1 MNWVKSIIVGIVF
14 IALFYVLNAAM
25 SSTGFF
31 GIGIDDYQSRL
42 LVFIAIN
49 VILATSLNL
58 INGFTGQFSIGH
70 AGFMAV
76 GAYASAYFTVSWNQC
91 GLPPEKFA
99 VLEFQPPQM
108 LCSLQGTLPQ
118 LPDFVILLIAILIGA
133 IVAALAGLLVGIPSL
148 RLKGDYLAIVTLG
161 FAEIIRIVLVNI
173 NTVGGAT
180 GYTVPG
186 YANFLWIGIFAVIT
200 VVVIHNIVKSDA
212 GRALISIREDELAAE
227 AMGVN
232 VTRYK
237 VTAFVIGSAF
247 AGVAGVLFAHY
258 NKFLSTNDFQ
268 FIKSFEIIIMIVIG
282 GMGSMTGAILGAII
296 VTLLPELLR
305 YLQQFQDN
313 TLEPMLGMELPFN
326 VGELRLVI
334 FALILILTMIL
345 RPQGILGTNE
355 FGLSW
360 LRRTRTKPEGTEA
373 IGGTEGVPIAEDHDA
388 KKMKDGEEG

>member
-1 MNWVKSIIVGIVF
+1 MSSLLKSIIIGAVLIAVLYF
-14 IALFYVLNAAM
+14 INAMM

-42 LVFIAIN
+42 LVFICIN
-49 VILATSLNL
+49 IILATSLNL

-76 GAYASAYFTVSWNQC
+76 GAYSSAYFSVTYGKGIEAS
-91 GLPPEKFA
+91 
-99 VLEFQPPQM
+99 
-108 LCSLQGTLPQ
+108 
-118 LPDFVILLIAILIGA
+118 
-133 IVAALAGLLVGIPSL
+133 LAGLGPSVAAGVVLLFAVVIGAVVAAIAGLIVGIPSL

-161 FAEIIRIVLVNI
+161 FAEIIRIVILNI
-173 NTVGGAT
+173 DAVGGAT
-180 GYTVPG
+180 GYQVPG
-186 YANFLWIGIFAVIT
+186 YANFLWIGIFTIIT
-200 VVVIHNIVKSDA
+200 VVVIHNIVKSNV

-232 VTRYK
+232 TTRYK
-237 VTAFVIGSAF
+237 VTSFVIGSAF
-247 AGVAGVLFAHY
+247 AGIAGVLFAHY

-305 YLQQFQDN
+305 GLPDLQ
-313 TLEPMLGMELPFN
+313 
-326 VGELRLVI
+326 VGATVFRFADLRLVI

-345 RPQGILGTNE
+345 RPQGILGTAE
-355 FGLSW
+355 IGSFFKRFRRADKPTGGL
-360 LRRTRTKPEGTEA
+360 K
-373 IGGTEGVPIAEDHDA
+373 
-388 KKMKDGEEG
+388 